1 MEFYLQDSVLYIC
14 LRFQHA
20 VPQIFYGQELAAA
33 DSPVIWHT
41 DTAGMGWIKAV
52 WKQEPVSNL

>member
-20 VPQIFYGQELAAA
+20 VLQSFHGQEIAAG
-33 DSPVIWHT
+33 DIPVTWHT
-41 DTAGMGWIKAV
+41 NAAGMGWIKAV
-52 WKQEPVSNL
+52 WKQEPLSKL

>member
-1 MEFYLQDSVLYIC
+1 MEFYLQDSVLYIY

-20 VPQIFYGQELAAA
+20 VLHIFHEQEIAAA
-33 DSPVIWHT
+33 DIPVIWHT
-41 DTAGMGWIKAV
+41 DTAGMRWIKAV